1 MKIERMKKIEFKMI
15 TKPDLT
21 GNKSG
26 WMQVRVDISHNGL
39 RKVTY
44 VVESN
49 GFGDTALVG
58 RNSINDVKDFIAIWN
73 EHPMHNRK
81 LIEYCRK
88 IISAYKIVIDAEKNM
103 EVA

>member
-15 TKPDLT
+15 TKPDLE

-26 WMQVRVDISHNGL
+26 WMQVGVEISHNGL
-39 RKVTY
+39 KKVTY
-44 VVESN
+44 IVESN

-58 RNSINDVKDFIAIWN
+58 RNNINDVKTFIAIWN
-73 EHPMHNRK
+73 EHPMHDRK
-81 LIEYCRK
+81 LREYCRK
-88 IISAYKIVIDAEKNM
+88 IISAYKIVIDAEKNI